1 MESSLCFP
9 VRLEGQTIYVL
20 DETRLP
26 LEESYLEVKSLE
38 DALEVLGQMKT
49 RAFGQVLLFLY
60 TCALTGEIEGIA
72 TAFKKVRPTFD
83 FNSLAGVLKGATQ
96 KTPAL
101 SAAVASIVQGLDKK
115 KKVRS
120 QRLAEILPYDARILT
135 ICNVNGELIYLA
147 DALSEMGKTATFFVS
162 ETRPYLQGSRLTL
175 WELQRAQLP
184 VQVLCDNQAAVLMQ
198 QGLVNCIVTGSDRST
213 KRGDIINKIGTY
225 ALARLAHYF
234 NIPFY
239 VLTQFPLAIDIEDIT
254 IEERPPHEVF
264 LWLEGNGPW
273 PDALYP
279 AFDITPAEFISG
291 WIDISGEVACA

>member
-1 MESSLCFP
+1 MESPLCFP

-26 LEESYLEVKSLE
+26 LEETYLEVKSLE

-60 TCALTGEIEGIA
+60 MCALAGEIEDIA
-72 TAFKKVRPTFD
+72 AAFKEVRPTFD
-83 FNSLAGVLKGATQ
+83 FNSLADILKGATQ
-96 KTPAL
+96 KRSAL
-101 SAAVASIVQGLDKK
+101 PAAVARIVQGLDKK
-115 KKVRS
+115 KKVRA
-120 QRLAEILPYDARILT
+120 QRLAEILPHDARILT

-175 WELQRAQLP
+175 WELQRAQIP
-184 VQVLCDNQAAVLMQ
+184 AQVLCDNQAAVLMQ
-198 QGLVNCIVTGSDRST
+198 RGLVNCVVTGSDRST

-239 VLTQFPLAIDIEDIT
+239 VLTQYPLTIDIQDIT

-264 LWLEGNGPW
+264 LWLEGDGPW
-273 PDALYP
+273 PEAVYP

>member
-1 MESSLCFP
+1 MKSPLCFP

-26 LEESYLEVKSLE
+26 FEETYLEVKSLE
-38 DALEVLGQMKT
+38 DALGVLGQMKT

-60 TCALTGEIEGIA
+60 TCVLAGEIEGIA
-72 TAFKKVRPTFD
+72 AAFKKVRPTFD
-83 FNSLAGVLKGATQ
+83 FNSLADVLKGATQ
-96 KTPAL
+96 KTSAL
-101 SAAVASIVQGLDKK
+101 PAAVASIVQGLDKK

-120 QRLAEILPYDARILT
+120 QRLAEILPHDARILT

-147 DALSEMGKTATFFVS
+147 DALSGMGKTATFFVS
-162 ETRPYLQGSRLTL
+162 ETRPYLQGSRLTQ
-175 WELQRAQLP
+175 WEL
-184 VQVLCDNQAAVLMQ
+184 
-198 QGLVNCIVTGSDRST
+198 RS
-213 KRGDIINKIGTY
+213 DIINKIGTY

-239 VLTQFPLAIDIEDIT
+239 VLTQFPLAIDIEGIT

-264 LWLEGNGPW
+264 LWLEGDGPW

-279 AFDITPAEFISG
+279 AFDITPAEFVSG

>member
-1 MESSLCFP
+1 MKSPLCFP

-26 LEESYLEVKSLE
+26 FEETYLEVKSLE
-38 DALEVLGQMKT
+38 DALGVLGQMKT

-60 TCALTGEIEGIA
+60 TCVLAGEIEGIA
-72 TAFKKVRPTFD
+72 AAFKKVRPTFD
-83 FNSLAGVLKGATQ
+83 FNSLADVLKGATQ
-96 KTPAL
+96 KTSAL
-101 SAAVASIVQGLDKK
+101 PAAVASIVQGLDKK

-120 QRLAEILPYDARILT
+120 QRLAEILPHDARILT

-147 DALSEMGKTATFFVS
+147 DALSGMGKTATFFVS
-162 ETRPYLQGSRLTL
+162 ETRPYLQGSRLTQ
-175 WELQRAQLP
+175 WELRRAQIP
-184 VQVLCDNQAAVLMQ
+184 AQVLCDNQAAVLMQ
-198 QGLVNCIVTGSDRST
+198 QGLANCVVTGSDRST

-239 VLTQFPLAIDIEDIT
+239 VLTQFPLAIDIEGIT

-264 LWLEGNGPW
+264 LWLEGDGPW

-279 AFDITPAEFISG
+279 AFDITPAEFVSG